1 MSEPAIEIRKYTGLI
16 GICIASFLGCIDLTV
31 VNTIIPAIGREFN
44 TSLRETQWITS
55 VFMIALSAFMVP
67 VGTLADSFGRKKI
80 LVWGLMLFGA
90 ASLFV
95 GLATN
100 LATITAFR
108 FIQGIGCAVLY
119 TVSGAI
125 ISYLFDKNEQG
136 KALGILFGING
147 LGLAIGPIIGGLFAG
162 IVDWRYAFL
171 INIPFIIISLI
182 LCAWSIPEYKA
193 EKVKKLDI
201 LGCIFLIIFLTSL
214 VSYFSLDGNSL
225 QQWSLLAIAVI
236 ALFIFIRHELKTV
249 EPIVEFHFFC
259 NMRFISALFA
269 TFFLAFFYCIVLL
282 TLPIFFAG
290 QLEKNDIEIG
300 LFLLPATVMFALTSP
315 WVGNRSEKFGPPRI
329 ILVGLL
335 LFVAAAALLALASAQ
350 ANVWW
355 FIIPLLLFGMGWGLI
370 LGPSTLIAL
379 GALPREQAAVAMG
392 TSWTIHNMG
401 GACGIAFAVFLLA
414 RFDTLT
420 HGYQALTLFLAG
432 LALIFTCIC
441 YFLNRK

>member
-1 MSEPAIEIRKYTGLI
+1 MSESVTITRKYTGLV

-44 TSLRETQWITS
+44 TPLRETQWVTS

-67 VGTLADSFGRKKI
+67 SGILADSRGRKKI
-80 LVWGLMLFGA
+80 LMWGLLLFGT

-100 LATITAFR
+100 FTAMTAFR
-108 FIQGIGCAVLY
+108 FIQGIGCAILY

-125 ISYLFDKNEQG
+125 ISYLFDENEQG

-162 IVDWRYAFL
+162 IVNWRYAFL
-171 INIPFIIISLI
+171 INIPFIIISII
-182 LCAWSIPEYKA
+182 LCSWSVPEYKA
-193 EKVKKLDI
+193 QKVKKLDV
-201 LGCIFLIIFLTSL
+201 LGCIFLIIFLMSL
-214 VSYFSLDGNSL
+214 VSYFSLDGNTK
-225 QQWSLLAIAVI
+225 QQWSLLSISVI
-236 ALFIFIRHELKTV
+236 ALFLFIKHELKTP
-249 EPIVEFHFFC
+249 EPIIEFHFFR
-259 NMRFISALFA
+259 NTHFVSALLA

-300 LFLLPATVMFALTSP
+300 LFLLPATVMFALTST
-315 WVGNRSEKFGPPRI
+315 WIGNRSEKFGPPRI
-329 ILVGLL
+329 ILAGLL
-335 LFVAAAALLALASAQ
+335 LFVAAAALLTFASAQ
-350 ANVWW
+350 ANAWW
-355 FIIPLLLFGMGWGLI
+355 FIIPLLLFGIGWGSI

-379 GALPREQAAVAMG
+379 GSLPREQAAVAMG
-392 TSWTIHNMG
+392 TSWTIHNIG

-414 RFDTLT
+414 RFNTLVQ
-420 HGYQALTLFLAG
+420 GYQTLTLFLSG
-432 LALIFTCIC
+432 FALIFTFIC

>member
-1 MSEPAIEIRKYTGLI
+1 MSESAIETRKYTGLI

-67 VGTLADSFGRKKI
+67 MGTLADTFGRKKVLI
-80 LVWGLMLFGA
+80 WGLVLFGA

-100 LATITAFR
+100 LAIITAFR
-108 FIQGIGCAVLY
+108 FIQGIGCAILY

-136 KALGILFGING
+136 KALGVLFGING

-171 INIPFIIISLI
+171 INIPFIVISFI
-182 LCAWSIPEYKA
+182 LCIWSIPEYKS

-201 LGCIFLIIFLTSL
+201 LGCIFLIFFLMSL

-225 QQWSLLAIAVI
+225 QQWGLLVIAVI
-236 ALFIFIRHELKTV
+236 ALFIFIRHELKTS
-249 EPIVEFHFFC
+249 EPIIEFHFFY
-259 NMRFISALFA
+259 NMRFVSALFA

-282 TLPIFFAG
+282 TLPMFFAK

-315 WVGNRSEKFGPPRI
+315 WVGNRSKQFGPSRI

-335 LFVAAAALLALASAQ
+335 LFVAAAALLSLASTQ
-350 ANVWW
+350 ENVWW
-355 FIIPLLLFGMGWGLI
+355 FIIPLLLFGMGWGSI

-401 GACGIAFAVFLLA
+401 GACGIAFAVFLLSC
-414 RFDTLT
+414 FDTLLQ
-420 HGYQALTLFLAG
+420 GYQALTLSLAG
-432 LALIFTCIC
+432 LALVFTCIC

>member
-1 MSEPAIEIRKYTGLI
+1 MSESAIEIRKYTGLI

-80 LVWGLMLFGA
+80 LMWGLMLFGA

-100 LATITAFR
+100 LATITVFR
-108 FIQGIGCAVLY
+108 FIQGMGCAILY

-125 ISYLFDKNEQG
+125 ISYLFDKNDQG

-171 INIPFIIISLI
+171 INIPFIIISFI
-182 LCAWSIPEYKA
+182 LCIWSIPEYKA
-193 EKVKKLDI
+193 EKVKKLDV
-201 LGCIFLIIFLTSL
+201 LGCLFLIIFLMSL

-225 QQWSLLAIAVI
+225 QQWSLLVIAVI

-249 EPIVEFHFFC
+249 EPIVEFHFFR
-259 NMRFISALFA
+259 NMRFVSALFA

-315 WVGNRSEKFGPPRI
+315 WVGNRSEKLGPPRI

-335 LFVAAAALLALASAQ
+335 LFVAAAALLAFASAQ
-350 ANVWW
+350 ENAWC

-379 GALPREQAAVAMG
+379 GALPQEQAAVAMG

-414 RFDTLT
+414 RFNTLAQ
-420 HGYQALTLFLAG
+420 GYQALTLFLAG